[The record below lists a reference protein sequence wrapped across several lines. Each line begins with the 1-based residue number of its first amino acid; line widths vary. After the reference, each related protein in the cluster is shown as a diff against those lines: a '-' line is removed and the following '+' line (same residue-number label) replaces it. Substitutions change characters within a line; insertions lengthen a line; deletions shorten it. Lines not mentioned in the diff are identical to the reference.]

1 MLVAISNVV
10 KVESVPLNSSR
21 SSPPPSGPLRPPS
34 GDCASSD
41 ATRRRGVAR
50 FTVGGKPDSH
60 AESPPAV

>member
-1 MLVAISNVV
+1 MLVAMSNVV

-21 SSPPPSGPLRPPS
+21 SSPPPSG
-34 GDCASSD
+34 DCAFSY